1 MSSEGRRS
9 FSDSLDSLH
18 QRAIDAAGFDD
29 FGDPSYLEGL
39 RILLQAYD
47 EEARLHPTGMEMT
60 EGSIVHVLT
69 QRLRTEEMWKR
80 HPGVLA
86 TEIRRPIFIL
96 GCVRTGSTAL
106 HYLMGDDPGL
116 QKLEWWL
123 ASNPRPRPPRETW
136 EDHPDFQA
144 SQAEMDG
151 MFGADPSLKTM
162 HFTTAAGP
170 EECRHFLAQS
180 FTDDSFEVTAT
191 IPSYEEWYHS
201 TRHEKTYERHKRLV
215 QLVGS
220 TDTERRWLLK
230 YPVHLRQLDVLLDV
244 YPDACVVHTH
254 RHPTEVIPSYT
265 NMVAGY
271 RGLFEEDVDREDI
284 ARHQLAGWAEASN
297 MAVEIRQRFP
307 EGQFFDLYFE
317 DFMADRV
324 GSVRRIYEH
333 FGQPCTPQTEAALE
347 RHAAENPRGK
357 HGRHEYSAKGT
368 GLTEGEIVDAF
379 GPYLARFYP
388 EGEAPR

>member
-39 RILLQAYD
+39 RKLLQAYD

-151 MFGADPSLKTM
+151 MFGTDPSLKTM

-170 EECRHFLAQS
+170 
-180 FTDDSFEVTAT
+180 
-191 IPSYEEWYHS
+191 
-201 TRHEKTYERHKRLV
+201 
-215 QLVGS
+215 
-220 TDTERRWLLK
+220 
-230 YPVHLRQLDVLLDV
+230 
-244 YPDACVVHTH
+244 
-254 RHPTEVIPSYT
+254 
-265 NMVAGY
+265 
-271 RGLFEEDVDREDI
+271 
-284 ARHQLAGWAEASN
+284 
-297 MAVEIRQRFP
+297 
-307 EGQFFDLYFE
+307 
-317 DFMADRV
+317 
-324 GSVRRIYEH
+324 
-333 FGQPCTPQTEAALE
+333 
-347 RHAAENPRGK
+347 
-357 HGRHEYSAKGT
+357 
-368 GLTEGEIVDAF
+368 
-379 GPYLARFYP
+379 
-388 EGEAPR
+388 